1 MDTSPSYSAVRDV
14 RVPDSTRKL
23 ATVGVGYKASE
34 HFEINA
40 SYAHIFVNQAHIN
53 STSST
58 GDVITGNFSDYGNLL
73 SLSAV
78 YKF

>member
-1 MDTSPSYSAVRDV
+1 MV
-14 RVPDSTRKL
+14 
-23 ATVGVGYKASE
+23 TVGLGYKASE

-58 GDVITGNFSDYGNLL
+58 GDVVSGNFSDYGNLL
-73 SLSAV
+73 SLSAI